1 MSQIQTNLNKIKTAV
16 YGVEVRDAIH
26 DSIEQC
32 YDDVS
37 AAKTKAD
44 NATTVANAAAS
55 NANAKA
61 AVAETA
67 AQNAN
72 AAATEI
78 GRASCRE
85 RV

>member
-37 AAKTKAD
+37 GHCDDRSKHRCK
-44 NATTVANAAAS
+44 
-55 NANAKA
+55 
-61 AVAETA
+61 
-67 AQNAN
+67 
-72 AAATEI
+72 
-78 GRASCRE
+78 
-85 RV
+85 

>member
-37 AAKTKAD
+37 TAKTKA
-44 NATTVANAAAS
+44 S
-55 NANAKA
+55 PSSM
-61 AVAETA
+61 EM
-67 AQNAN
+67 
-72 AAATEI
+72 
-78 GRASCRE
+78 
-85 RV
+85 